1 MMGKYSTISVPEDV
15 KAVLEK
21 RKGDKEW
28 GEYLTEIYEA
38 AEEARRRRAF
48 EKIREMLTDQDYE
61 RIRRSSEEFRER
73 LKPR

>member
-1 MMGKYSTISVPEDV
+1 MGKYSTISVPEDV

-28 GEYLTEIYEA
+28 GEYLIEIYEA
-38 AEEARRRRAF
+38 AEEERRRRAF
-48 EKIREMLTDQDYE
+48 EKTREMLTEEDYE
-61 RIRRSSEEFRER
+61 SMRRSSKEFRER

>member
-1 MMGKYSTISVPEDV
+1 MGKYSTISVPEDV

-28 GEYLTEIYEA
+28 GEYLIEIYEA

-48 EKIREMLTDQDYE
+48 EKTREMLTEEDYASM
-61 RIRRSSEEFRER
+61 RRSSKEFRER